1 METLKYFVYDA
12 GSYYL
17 VDSGYPIGTSFLPP
31 HKSTRYH
38 TQEFRSSNR
47 QPTTKKELYNYRHSS
62 LRMVIE
68 RCFGVLKARFP
79 ILNSMPNFKPL
90 HQRYVISACCAM
102 HNFIRMNSR
111 SDELFH
117 SWENA
122 DVSKGA
128 ARNSGNGSAGASTS
142 TTTRRHVRDMS
153 DQAKRAMNQFR
164 DDITDRM
171 WTDYERRRH

>member
-1 METLKYFVYDA
+1 
-12 GSYYL
+12 
-17 VDSGYPIGTSFLPP
+17 
-31 HKSTRYH
+31 
-38 TQEFRSSNR
+38 
-47 QPTTKKELYNYRHSS
+47 
-62 LRMVIE
+62 MVIE

-90 HQRYVISACCAM
+90 RQRYVISACCAV

-111 SDELFH
+111 SDALFH
-117 SWENA
+117 NWENA
-122 DVSKGA
+122 DVSGGA
-128 ARNSGNGSAGASTS
+128 GRNSGNGSAS
-142 TTTRRHVRDMS
+142 TTTRRHVREMS